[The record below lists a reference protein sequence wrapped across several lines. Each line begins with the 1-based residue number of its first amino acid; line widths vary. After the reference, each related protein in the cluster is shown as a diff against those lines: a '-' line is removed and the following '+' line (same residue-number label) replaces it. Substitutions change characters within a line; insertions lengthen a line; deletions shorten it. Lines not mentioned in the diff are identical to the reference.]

1 MGTPP
6 CDKLSFGG
14 PMARAGWVAEVG
26 NLYPFCSQYYTQHC
40 FQKQFA
46 LILAVAKVTL
56 KPKVVHT
63 EGGGRTE
70 MECLR
75 VNRNG
80 TKCTWARVPWI

>member
-1 MGTPP
+1 
-6 CDKLSFGG
+6 
-14 PMARAGWVAEVG
+14 MARAGWVVSPG
-26 NLYPFCSQYYTQHC
+26 YLYPLYSQYYTQHYC
-40 FQKQFA
+40 QKQFA

-80 TKCTWARVPWI
+80 TKCITMDVKAAVGDCPE